1 MAYGFDKASTF
12 GAFFPDGEFFGYK
25 EHLKEYFQE
34 LQASGQASH
43 KFFFDF
49 NSDLIRDMHD
59 GTDFIADDLLPKRY
73 TLAKPYKALGDI
85 IFLGAGIAISARLR
99 ALIEELEPH
108 RHQIWP
114 VEMVL
119 PSGEPY
125 PTEYF
130 MLRVLTVLDAWDREQ
145 SDPDCWEKGR
155 RIMTIAPL
163 KEKNAHGIALKR
175 SVIGDHHIWRGFVS
189 PESGIWGFNFYVSD
203 RLKAAIDAA
212 GLKTTPFYQ
221 LKEV

>member
-1 MAYGFDKASTF
+1 MAYGFDTASTY
-12 GAFFPDGEFFGYK
+12 GKFFPEGDYIGYDDD
-25 EHLKEYFQE
+25 LKKYFVEMSQKGLVAE
-34 LQASGQASH
+34 
-43 KFFFDF
+43 KFFDDFDRRLIGDLH
-49 NSDLIRDMHD
+49 NSP
-59 GTDFIADDLLPKRY
+59 DFLSEKLLPKRY
-73 TLAKPYKALGDI
+73 TLAKPYKSLGDVI
-85 IFLGAGIAISARLR
+85 QIGAGIAVSSRFRDAVE
-99 ALIEELEPH
+99 ALEPG

-114 VEMVL
+114 IEIVL

-130 MLRVLTVLDAWDREQ
+130 MLRVLTELDAWDREK
-145 SDPDCWEKGR
+145 SGPDCWKKSWQ
-155 RIMTIAPL
+155 IMKIAPP

-189 PESGIWGFNFYVSD
+189 PESGISGFDFYVSD
-203 RLKAAIDAA
+203 RLKAAIDDA